1 MDSQLLGENTL
12 NALQDLLKMPNEE
25 SDSDDD
31 FKVCCRGVFNGG
43 GPCAWPP
50 FEAEKITKRATREC
64 KCRERGQFDI
74 VYFK

>member
-31 FKVCCRGVFNGG
+31 FKVCCEDVHYLL
-43 GPCAWPP
+43 
-50 FEAEKITKRATREC
+50 
-64 KCRERGQFDI
+64 I
-74 VYFK
+74 VNCFCYSV

>member
-31 FKVCCRGVFNGG
+31 FKVCCEDVHYLL
-43 GPCAWPP
+43 
-50 FEAEKITKRATREC
+50 
-64 KCRERGQFDI
+64 I
-74 VYFK
+74 VNCFYRRKEQ